1 MKENMDEWWGHFCE
15 ALGDDLS
22 VIKGEMCSWCGAE
35 ERLTPEEIKNKE
47 GEELTL
53 DELLD
58 NSPQLKNKEGDDLL
72 EIISNKGRKYDYE
85 KPQLYLLPP
94 KTLYEVGKVLTF
106 GAEKYDPHNWRKVD
120 DLQNRYSSA
129 AMRHILA
136 HIDGE
141 DLDEET
147 GLSHLAHAI
156 CCLMFKLE
164 DELIAK
170 SEEKSVRKSKHREYT
185 ESNKVIGSGKTDN
198 EEGSMPDF
206 EYLV

>member
-1 MKENMDEWWGHFCE
+1 MKENPEDWWHHFCDS
-15 ALGDDLS
+15 LNDNLS
-22 VIKGEMCSWCGAE
+22 VIKGEMCSWCGEE
-35 ERLTPEEIKNKE
+35 ERITIDEHRSNTQHFRNKE
-47 GEELTL
+47 GEEL
-53 DELLD
+53 
-58 NSPQLKNKEGDDLL
+58 L
-72 EIISNKGRKYDYE
+72 EIIANNGKVYAEGRKYDYE

-94 KTLYEVGKVLTF
+94 KSLYEVGKVLTF
-106 GAEKYDPHNWRKVD
+106 GAEKYDPHNSRKVD

-164 DELIAK
+164 DELITNG
-170 SEEKSVRKSKHREYT
+170 EEKSIRESERSEYT
-185 ESNKVIGSGKTDN
+185 ESNNVTEAGETDN
-198 EEGSMPDF
+198 EEGSLPDF
-206 EYLV
+206 KYLV

>member
-1 MKENMDEWWGHFCE
+1 MKENPDDWWHHFCDGLNDNL
-15 ALGDDLS
+15 A
-22 VIKGEMCSWCGAE
+22 VIKGEMCSWCGEE
-35 ERLTPEEIKNKE
+35 ERITIDEHRSNTQNYKKRE
-47 GEELTL
+47 GEEL
-53 DELLD
+53 
-58 NSPQLKNKEGDDLL
+58 L
-72 EIISNKGRKYDYE
+72 EIIANNGRKYDSE

-94 KTLYEVGKVLTF
+94 KSLYEVGKVLTF

-164 DELIAK
+164 DELIVK
-170 SEEKSVRKSKHREYT
+170 SEEKSV
-185 ESNKVIGSGKTDN
+185 
-198 EEGSMPDF
+198 
-206 EYLV
+206 

>member
-1 MKENMDEWWGHFCE
+1 MKENNHDEWWGHFCE

-22 VIKGEMCSWCGAE
+22 VIKGEVCSWCGAE

-47 GEELTL
+47 GEELL
-53 DELLD
+53 
-58 NSPQLKNKEGDDLL
+58 Q
-72 EIISNKGRKYDYE
+72 IIENNGKLFMGIEKGKKYDSD
-85 KPQLYLLPP
+85 KPHLYLLPP

-170 SEEKSVRKSKHREYT
+170 SEEKSV
-185 ESNKVIGSGKTDN
+185 
-198 EEGSMPDF
+198 
-206 EYLV
+206 